1 MRRKK
6 IKLTTFAWYMV
17 LLTGIFQIL
26 TFILDQAVI
35 QKQEETRMAYFERSN
50 NMEKRSTLLE
60 QSRRLN
66 KSLRSTD
73 DLIFIIT
80 SSKLSENRKQ
90 FLYFSALFDQ
100 TRLMEDIFRDD
111 LIEKQFSKK
120 TIKAAD
126 NQDENKVKDLNYVEY
141 FKTLVEDNHK
151 LSENIEYTISIN
163 SEYYHR
169 NGEIFLVNG
178 KKFTLVEVIQPFVE
192 HNFYYLG
199 MFLTDINNLLI
210 DVNSQ
215 LLEDNKKIFK
225 INEIKQLYLLLGVIA
240 QLLSLFFLALLF
252 RHLLIKY

>member
-151 LSENIEYTISIN
+151 LSENIEYTIS
-163 SEYYHR
+163 
-169 NGEIFLVNG
+169 
-178 KKFTLVEVIQPFVE
+178 
-192 HNFYYLG
+192 
-199 MFLTDINNLLI
+199 
-210 DVNSQ
+210 
-215 LLEDNKKIFK
+215 KI
-225 INEIKQLYLLLGVIA
+225 Y
-240 QLLSLFFLALLF
+240 
-252 RHLLIKY
+252 